1 MSSGPGGR
9 EEEED
14 RRELASE
21 GTWRT
26 ARWLDCEM
34 RKCIRQGART
44 NRKLRISV
52 QGADLRVM
60 HEGLQPTE
68 CVIGSVVAAF
78 QHLLQVKGL
87 VFVL

>member
-1 MSSGPGGR
+1 MSSGPAGR

-14 RRELASE
+14 RRELPSE

-26 ARWLDCEM
+26 ARWVDCEM
-34 RKCIRQGART
+34 RKCIRQRART

-52 QGADLRVM
+52 QRADLRVM

-68 CVIGSVVAAF
+68 CVLGSVVVAF
-78 QHLLQVKGL
+78 QHLLQVRGL
-87 VFVL
+87 VFL